1 MNQKQRSHYFLLF
14 GLVAAIIVIFLII
27 RPFLN
32 PLILGAVFAFLFQPL
47 YRKILRLLWKQ
58 QSIAA
63 LATMII
69 AVVLV
74 MLPIM
79 LLGFQI
85 FKELNQLY
93 QTVINGDK
101 DIFLTMIEDGINQA
115 RVFLFI
121 PDNFQINFSQYLQQ
135 GIDALMRNV
144 GSIFSSFAKI
154 LLDFFVFLVAFYF
167 LLKDGHKLKNYI
179 IALSPLDD
187 EDDEMIAS
195 RFKLAISSVVKG
207 NLVIGIIQGALTGI
221 GFTLFGVPNAVLWG
235 SVAAIAAVLPG
246 IGTTLVL
253 APAII
258 FLFITGNIF
267 GSAGLLVWGMT
278 AVGLIDNFLGPI
290 LVGKGMQMHP
300 LLVFIAII
308 GGIAFFGPL
317 GFLLGPLVM
326 SPCLTI
332 IEIYFSLKERKT
344 KSHEYAM
351 NAK

>member
-1 MNQKQRSHYFLLF
+1 MNQKQRSYYFLLF
-14 GLVAAIIVIFLII
+14 CLVAALLIIFLII

-32 PLILGAVFAFLFQPL
+32 PLILGAIFAFLFQPL
-47 YRKILRLLWKQ
+47 YKKILRLLWRQ
-58 QSIAA
+58 RSIAA
-63 LATMII
+63 LVTMII
-69 AVVLV
+69 AVILV

-79 LLGFQI
+79 LLGIQI

-93 QTVINGDK
+93 QTVASGDK
-101 DIFLTMIEDGINQA
+101 DIFLTMIEDSINQA
-115 RVFLFI
+115 RVFLLI

-135 GIDALMRNV
+135 GIDALMRNI
-144 GSIFSSFAKI
+144 GSIFSSFAGI

-179 IALSPLDD
+179 IDLSPLDD
-187 EDDEMIAS
+187 SEDEMIAS
-195 RFKLAISSVVKG
+195 RFKLAISSVIKG
-207 NLVIGIIQGALTGI
+207 NLVIGIIQGVLTGI

-235 SVAAIAAVLPG
+235 SVATVAALLPG

-258 FLFITGNIF
+258 FLFITDNIF
-267 GSAGLLVWGMT
+267 GSIGLLIWGSV

-290 LVGKGMQMHP
+290 LMGRGMQMHP
-300 LLVFIAII
+300 LLVFVAII

-332 IEIYFSLKERKT
+332 IEIYFSLKEQKKQNYIKT
-344 KSHEYAM
+344 F
-351 NAK
+351 

>member
-1 MNQKQRSHYFLLF
+1 MNQKQRSYYFLLF
-14 GLVAAIIVIFLII
+14 CLVAALLVIFLII

-32 PLILGAVFAFLFQPL
+32 PLILGAIFAFLFQPL
-47 YRKILRLLWKQ
+47 YKKILRLLWKQ
-58 QSIAA
+58 RSVAA
-63 LATMII
+63 FITMII
-69 AVVLV
+69 AIILV
-74 MLPIM
+74 ILPIM
-79 LLGFQI
+79 LLGVQI

-93 QTVINGDK
+93 QTVVNDDK
-101 DIFLTMIEDGINQA
+101 DIFLTMIENSINQA
-115 RVFLFI
+115 RVFLLV
-121 PDNFQINFSQYLQQ
+121 PDNFQIDFSQYLQQ
-135 GIDALMRNV
+135 GIDTLIRNI
-144 GSIFSSFAKI
+144 GSIFSSFAGI

-179 IALSPLDD
+179 INLSPLDD
-187 EDDEMIAS
+187 SDDEIIAS

-253 APAII
+253 TPAII

-267 GSAGLLVWGMT
+267 GSAGLLIWGIT

-290 LVGKGMQMHP
+290 LVGNGMQMHP

-317 GFLLGPLVM
+317 GFLLGPLAM
-326 SPCLTI
+326 SPCLAI
-332 IEIYFSLKERKT
+332 IEIYFSLKEQKN
-344 KSHEYAM
+344 KIV
-351 NAK
+351 